1 MNTRSLLLCASVL
14 LLLINVTAPEV
25 DAQTAAPAIDP
36 KATELLKQMGGYL
49 NGLNSFSVHVQTM
62 KDLMLPSD
70 EALSSSNA
78 FDLMVERPNKF
89 RINMTSAA
97 RRRILRAG
105 LSRLQRG
112 LPERSR
118 PSVAAIRSIHPSNA
132 IARRDGYHYL
142 IIGGAPRHCEIGR
155 HHRDFAA

>member
-1 MNTRSLLLCASVL
+1 MTTRSLFLCASVL

-70 EALSSSNA
+70 EALSSSSA
-78 FDLMVERPNKF
+78 FDLMVQRPNRF

-97 RRRILRAG
+97 
-105 LSRLQRG
+105 
-112 LPERSR
+112 
-118 PSVAAIRSIHPSNA
+118 AAHTTCRSIKAPAWFTRAFPPLSSRDSIYPSLQCNCPEGW
-132 IARRDGYHYL
+132 ISLSYYR
-142 IIGGAPRHCEIGR
+142 GR
-155 HHRDFAA
+155 TQTLRNRTASP